1 MVQFCPK
8 CGTQAPDDEAV
19 FCNKC
24 GARLPPVIPE
34 KQDIFCLRCG
44 TKAPDEQSAFCNKC
58 GSPLNAVP
66 QVPAGQAGQQPA
78 AVPPII
84 RKRSCPSCGAPLVDD
99 ISDFC
104 NLCGANIRRPAPLPP
119 AHESPRHSPDIIEPP
134 HLTPARETPPPAPE
148 RTRPAL
154 ARVATQPSPVKTGPV
169 TPSVNILNEGK
180 DVPEQRENRGPL
192 LKWGL
197 VAIVAVIFLAV
208 IAAFITGMIPGIGQS
223 PEETP
228 APADTPVTVLP
239 TQTTAPKKTTAPA
252 MATTK
257 PPTTAVT
264 ANTSATVTVNTTV
277 TVAANVSANVTA
289 NVTPSVTKPSSNIDA
304 AKPFSIGETA
314 TDGKGKLTLNGYSI
328 KDKLGDPIPSYAI
341 GKKYLILDIT
351 YENLQQNKTADVDLK
366 GMTVRDA
373 GGFTFEQV
381 TDDVVLE
388 NPFYLSGK
396 SVPPLE
402 NRTGNMAFIINPD
415 ATFLKF
421 EYNFGNEKIALFQL
435 PQYL

>member
-1 MVQFCPK
+1 MVQFCPR
-8 CGTQAPDDEAV
+8 CGMKAPDDDAV

-24 GARLPPVIPE
+24 GTRLPPVVPE
-34 KQDIFCLRCG
+34 KKDIFCPRCG

-66 QVPAGQAGQQPA
+66 QVPAGLAGQRPA
-78 AVPPII
+78 AVPPVI
-84 RKRSCPSCGAPLVDD
+84 RKRCCPSCGAPLVDD

-148 RTRPAL
+148 KTIPAP
-154 ARVATQPSPVKTGPV
+154 ARETTQLPPVKTGPV
-169 TPSVNILNEGK
+169 TPARNIPDAGR
-180 DVPEQRENRGPL
+180 DVPEQRDNRRPL

-197 VAIVAVIFLAV
+197 VAIAVVIFLAV
-208 IAAFITGMIPGIGQS
+208 IVAFITGMIPGIGQS
-223 PEETP
+223 PDETP
-228 APADTPVTVLP
+228 VPADTPVTDLP

-252 MATTK
+252 KVTTK

-264 ANTSATVTVNTTV
+264 TNTSANVTVKATATVT
-277 TVAANVSANVTA
+277 ANVSANVTA
-289 NVTPSVTKPSSNIDA
+289 NVTPSVTKPLSNIDA
-304 AKPFSIGETA
+304 AKSFSIGETA

-341 GKKYLILDIT
+341 GKKYLILGIT
-351 YENLQQNKTADVDLK
+351 YENLEQNKTADVNLK
-366 GMTVRDA
+366 GMTVRDT

-381 TDDVVLE
+381 TDDAMLE
-388 NPFYLSGK
+388 NPFYLNGK

-421 EYNFGNEKIALFQL
+421 EYNFGNEKIAIFQL